1 MIAPNSRII
10 ILKSAIELDEL
21 NQLTF
26 TSATN
31 QFNYF
36 YSLNKIE
43 EDNCTFQRKDN
54 TLRFPTNEDFTY
66 DDLLSYNYCMYQ
78 NTSYGDKWFYAFIT
92 KCTYIND
99 GMSELTLKTDV
110 YQTWQFDMLWK
121 ESFIEREH
129 IAKSDDLLGANLV
142 PENLETGEYVVNE
155 IQNFSFLGNNPYADM
170 CYIVASTSEPVAGL
184 AKDTIAGS
192 KIYNGIY
199 TGCTYYRYDN
209 AGAIDT
215 ILSMFANDGKTD
227 AIVGIFMAPKTLA
240 PLDDG
245 GGTAQTLR
253 EVKQSNVPYTET
265 IEVGYIDQLDN
276 YTPHNKK
283 LMCYPYN
290 YLLVSNNIG
299 QDSIYHWEKFRGT
312 NDKAVFH
319 LNGILNP
326 GCSVHLLPW
335 NYNAVNPL
343 LNSYVDESITLG
355 KFPICSFQNDMYTNW
370 LTQNS
375 INILGRTTTIDE
387 LNMTSSVVSG
397 VIGAL
402 TSAGSNNMAGVGLSI
417 AQGLQG
423 VANSLMEQKRH
434 NMITP
439 NLNGKLNS
447 ADVVYA
453 SGLNCFYFYK
463 MSVTQQFA
471 RKIDRFF
478 DMYGYATNQLKLPN
492 LNNRSNWNFVKT
504 INANIVGNIPQ
515 NDLLELKQ
523 IFNNGVTLWHNP
535 LYFLDYSQNNN

>member
-10 ILKSAIELDEL
+10 ILKSPIELDEI
-21 NQLTF
+21 NQITF
-26 TSATN
+26 SSATT
-31 QFNYF
+31 QFEYF
-36 YSLNKIE
+36 YSLTKVE

-54 TLRFPTNEDFTY
+54 VLRFPTNEDFTF
-66 DDLLSYNYCMYQ
+66 DDLIQYNYCMYQ
-78 NTSYGDKWFYAFIT
+78 NTSYGNKWFYAFIT
-92 KCTYIND
+92 KCNYIND
-99 GMSELTLKTDV
+99 GMCELTLKTDV
-110 YQTWQFDMLWK
+110 FQTWQFDMNWK
-121 ESFIEREH
+121 QSFIEREH
-129 IAKSDDLLGANLV
+129 IAKSSDTLGANLV

-155 IQNFSFLGNNPYADM
+155 IQNYSFLGNDPASDM

-192 KIYNGIY
+192 KMYNGIY

-215 ILSMFANDGKTD
+215 ILSLFAADGKSD

-245 GGTAQTLR
+245 GGQAQTLR
-253 EVKQSNVPYTET
+253 EVKQSTVPYTET
-265 IEVGYIDQLDN
+265 INVGYINTIDN

-283 LMCYPYN
+283 VLCYPYN
-290 YLLVSNNIG
+290 YLLVSNNVG
-299 QDSIYHWEKFRGT
+299 QDMVYHWEKFRGT

-319 LNGILNP
+319 LNGVLNP
-326 GCSVHLLPW
+326 GCSVHLVPW
-335 NYNAVNPL
+335 NYNAVNAL
-343 LNSYVDESITLG
+343 ADSYYDETITLG
-355 KFPICSFQNDMYTNW
+355 KFPICSYQTDMYTNW

-375 INILGRTTTIDE
+375 INILGRNTTVDE
-387 LNMTSSVVSG
+387 LNIASNVISAG
-397 VIGAL
+397 VGVL
-402 TSAGSNNMAGVGLSI
+402 TAAGSNNMAGVGLSL
-417 AQGLQG
+417 AQGFQG
-423 VANSLMEQKRH
+423 VAASLMQQKQH

-471 RKIDRFF
+471 RKIDSYF
-478 DMYGYATNQLKLPN
+478 DMYGYATNELKLPN

-504 INANIVGNIPQ
+504 VNANIIGDIPQ
-515 NDLLELKQ
+515 DDLQELKQ
-523 IFNNGVTLWHNP
+523 IFNNGVTLWHTTT
-535 LYFLDYSQNNN
+535 YFLDYSRTNS

>member
-1 MIAPNSRII
+1 MIQPNTNIYLLRTPF
-10 ILKSAIELDEL
+10 ELDNL

-26 TSATN
+26 NSKQAQTD
-31 QFNYF
+31 YF
-36 YSLNKIE
+36 LSLSRQELIE
-43 EDNCTFQRKDN
+43 ATFQRKDN
-54 TLRFPTNEDFTY
+54 YIEFETNEVFTF
-66 DDLLSYNYCMYQ
+66 DVLLTYNYCMYQ
-78 NTSYGDKWFYAFIT
+78 NTSYDDKWFYAFIESAE
-92 KCTYIND
+92 YVND
-99 GMSELTLKTDV
+99 GLARLKIKTDV
-110 YQTWQFDMLWK
+110 FQTWQFDMLWR

-129 IAKSDDLLGANLV
+129 LAKSDDILGANLV
-142 PENLETGEYVVNE
+142 PENLETGEYIVNE
-155 IQNFSFLGNNPYADM
+155 IQNYSFLGNDPYADM
-170 CYIVASTSEPVAGL
+170 CYIVASTSQPIAGL

-192 KIYNGIY
+192 KMYNGIY

-265 IEVGYIDQLDN
+265 IEVSYINTIDN

-283 LMCYPYN
+283 VLCYPYN

-299 QDSIYHWEKFRGT
+299 QDIIYHWEKFRGT
-312 NDKAVFH
+312 NNIAVFH
-319 LNGILNP
+319 LNAILNP
-326 GCSVHLLPW
+326 GCSVHLIPW
-335 NYNAVNPL
+335 NYNSVNPL
-343 LNSYVDESITLG
+343 LDSYYDETITLG
-355 KFPICSFQNDMYTNW
+355 KFPICSFQTDMYTNW

-387 LNMTSSVVSG
+387 LNMASSVISAG
-397 VIGAL
+397 IGAL
-402 TSAGSNNMAGVGLSI
+402 TSAGSNNMAGVGLSL
-417 AQGLQG
+417 AQGFQG
-423 VANSLMEQKRH
+423 VTTSLMQQKQH

-463 MSVTQQFA
+463 MSVTEQFA
-471 RKIDRFF
+471 RRIDSYF
-478 DMYGYATNQLKLPN
+478 DMYGYATNKLKLPN
-492 LNNRSNWNFVKT
+492 LNNRSNWNFIKT

-515 NDLLELKQ
+515 SDLQELKS

-535 LYFLDYSQNNN
+535 LYFLDYSQNNS